1 MILASSLALDAEVTC
16 TGSHAVT
23 AADVNN
29 LERDSSASVTAV
41 DGYMTEIQDERTV
54 TVGLDQVTLRWRS
67 TICLLCVHTHSHVHV
82 WLRLSLQRCDV
93 LDEVT
98 RGSNVRGHCARMAG

>member
-1 MILASSLALDAEVTC
+1 MTGGQSTLVCTEAYAVQGDRVVLASSLALDAEVTC

-54 TVGLDQVTLRWRS
+54 TVGLDQVTLRWRF
-67 TICLLCVHTHSHVHV
+67 
-82 WLRLSLQRCDV
+82 DA
-93 LDEVT
+93 
-98 RGSNVRGHCARMAG
+98 NVKCT